1 MDATIDSRDLDLDAE
16 DTETKIVKLETRKR
30 GGQSAASTSPNRCRA
45 NSRRGLTDPTRRSY
59 PPVESVRRALEILRT
74 VNRLRIASVSDLHA
88 ATGLPKPT
96 VVRMLETLIADGYV
110 ARDNMCGGYRVTCR
124 ARELN
129 SGYEGI
135 SRVIEASRPWAIDL
149 TQRLKWPI
157 GIGVPDGDAIALQFW
172 TGTISPWAHTNTVL
186 GNRPSFITSSMGR
199 AYMAFCSDDEREH
212 LMSTLRANKDIDFG
226 PEQEAQ
232 FRKLLARIREDG
244 YALRDPQTEPRRTT
258 TIAMPI
264 RNNGVVLALITISF
278 YSTAIAKEHI
288 AERVIEP
295 LRATTAKIEETLS
308 FMYAAD
314 GPGHDAAHRHEV
326 FEHAAMPMPMRGS
339 L

>member
-1 MDATIDSRDLDLDAE
+1 MDATGTSQDALAASQ
-16 DTETKIVKLETRKR
+16 TVPGKIVKLETRKR
-30 GGQSAASTSPNRCRA
+30 GDILAVAVPTANRCRA

-96 VVRMLETLIADGYV
+96 VVRMLETLISDGYV

-149 TQRLKWPI
+149 TQRIKWPI
-157 GIGVPDGDAIALQFW
+157 GIGVLDGDAIALQFW

-186 GNRPSFITSSMGR
+186 GIRPNLITTAMGR

-212 LMSTLRANKDIDFG
+212 LMETLRTNKELDFG
-226 PEQEAQ
+226 PEQETQ
-232 FRKLLARIREDG
+232 FRKLLLRVREDG

-264 RNNGVVLALITISF
+264 RNNGAVLALITISF
-278 YSTAIAKEHI
+278 YSTAVAKEHI

-295 LRATTAKIEETLS
+295 LRATTAKIEETLA

-314 GPGHDAAHRHEV
+314 VPAYEAPRDH
-326 FEHAAMPMPMRGS
+326 FEHAAMPIRGG

>member
-1 MDATIDSRDLDLDAE
+1 MDAPVDSRDIMPDAA
-16 DTETKIVKLETRKR
+16 DAQTKIVKLDIRKKR
-30 GGQSAASTSPNRCRA
+30 GEKPAASASPNRCRA

-96 VVRMLETLIADGYV
+96 VVRMLETLISDGYV

-186 GNRPSFITSSMGR
+186 GNRPNLVTTAMGR
-199 AYMAFCSDDEREH
+199 TYMAFCSDDEREH
-212 LMSTLRANKDIDFG
+212 LMGTLRANKELDFG

-232 FRKLLARIREDG
+232 FRKLLVRVREDG
-244 YALRDPQTEPRRTT
+244 YAMRDPQTEPRRTT
-258 TIAMPI
+258 TVAMPI
-264 RNNGVVLALITISF
+264 RNNGAVLALITISF

-288 AERVIEP
+288 VERVIEP

-314 GPGHDAAHRHEV
+314 GPSHDAQRHEV
-326 FEHAAMPMPMRGS
+326 FEHAPMAIPLRGS

>member
-1 MDATIDSRDLDLDAE
+1 MDAIGNGQDLLAESHTISN
-16 DTETKIVKLETRKR
+16 KVVKLETRKR
-30 GGQSAASTSPNRCRA
+30 ADQLADAAMTSSRCRA
-45 NSRRGLTDPTRRSY
+45 NSRRGLTDPARRSY

-149 TQRLKWPI
+149 TQRIKWPI
-157 GIGVPDGDAIALQFW
+157 GIGVLDGDAIALQFW

-186 GNRPSFITSSMGR
+186 GIRPNLITTAMGR
-199 AYMAFCSDDEREH
+199 AYMAFCSEEEREH
-212 LMSTLRANKDIDFG
+212 LMETLRTNKELDFG

-232 FRKLLARIREDG
+232 FRKLLVRVKEDG

-264 RNNGVVLALITISF
+264 RNQGAVMALITISF
-278 YSTAIAKEHI
+278 YSTAVAKEHV

-295 LRATTAKIEETLS
+295 LRATTAKIEETLA

-314 GPGHDAAHRHEV
+314 MPAHEQRVDHYD
-326 FEHAAMPMPMRGS
+326 HATAPIRGS